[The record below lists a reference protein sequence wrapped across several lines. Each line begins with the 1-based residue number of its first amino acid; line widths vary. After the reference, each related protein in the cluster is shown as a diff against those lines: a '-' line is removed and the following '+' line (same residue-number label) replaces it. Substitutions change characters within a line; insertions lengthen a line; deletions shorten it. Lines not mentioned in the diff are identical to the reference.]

1 MVRHT
6 LRLAASSA
14 VAAFLFGS
22 AAEAAMP
29 VAPLTGGADI
39 VRVAE
44 GCGPGEHRGPG
55 GRCHGPGVHPGVVVA
70 VPGAG
75 AVYRW
80 GVGRPGWR
88 WDGHCW
94 RGPAGALH
102 CS

>member
-6 LRLAASSA
+6 LQLAASSA
-14 VAAFLFGS
+14 VAAAFLFGS

-29 VAPLTGGADI
+29 VAPLNSSAGI

-44 GCGPGEHRGPG
+44 GCGPGEVRGPG
-55 GRCHGPGVHPGVVVA
+55 GRCHVRGAGPGVVVA
-70 VPGAG
+70 VPG

-88 WDGHCW
+88 WDGRCW

-102 CS
+102 CR